1 MSKTVDL
8 SPAQRLL
15 LRQVLNSVLPEARVV
30 VFGSRVTG
38 RARPHSDLDLLVL
51 DPPRLSWQQRADLE
65 DALEAS
71 ELPFRTDVVEAEN
84 LATDLRERIES
95 EAQPL

>member
-71 ELPFRTDVVEAEN
+71 ELPFRTDVVEADN

>member
-1 MSKTVDL
+1 MSKAVDL
-8 SPAQRLL
+8 SPNQRLL
-15 LRQVLNSVLPEARVV
+15 LRQVLNSVLPQARVL

-38 RARPHSDLDLLVL
+38 RARPYSDLDLLVL

-71 ELPFRTDVVEAEN
+71 ELPFRTDVVEADS
-84 LATDLRERIES
+84 LSTDLRSRIES